1 MAGFEQMELRHLK
14 HFMVLARVR
23 HFNRAAT
30 ELNLAQ
36 PSLSRSIQKLESLLG
51 VKLLDRNAKS
61 VKLTPYGE
69 LVFSHGEKILGNV
82 HQLKEELGAMKGLN
96 TGELVVGASP
106 IPATSILGPVIGEF
120 VRRHPLIGVDLK
132 VDSWQPLYNSL
143 IKGQLSLFIA
153 ETKGTGLDKCDDV
166 DLLPLPEFRAVFCCR
181 PGHPLMGL
189 PGAITMADLRRYP
202 LAIPRNLPASMFD
215 IFGDLFNRD
224 REDFAGLVRFD
235 QFQPI
240 KASLQNCDMV
250 AITPEIAIRQELNE
264 HELLALVPGDMPELK
279 ASFSVVT
286 LKGKTQSPGAS
297 EFLTCLLPQT
307 DHRQATRI
315 N

>member
-1 MAGFEQMELRHLK
+1 MELRHLK

-51 VKLLDRNAKS
+51 VKLLDRNAKT
-61 VKLTPYGE
+61 VKLTAYGE
-69 LVFSHGEKILGNV
+69 LVQSHGEKILLSV
-82 HQLKEELGAMKGLN
+82 DCLKEELDAMKGLN

-166 DLLPLPEFRAVFCCR
+166 DLLPLPEFSAVFCCR
-181 PGHPLMGL
+181 AGHPLLGK
-189 PGAITMADLRRYP
+189 PGPLTMSDLRCYP
-202 LAIPRNLPASMFD
+202 LAIPRNLPASMFE
-215 IFGDLFNRD
+215 IFGDLFSKERA
-224 REDFAGLVRFD
+224 DFAGLVRFD

-240 KASLQNCDMV
+240 KASLQNCDML
-250 AITPEIAIRQELNE
+250 AITPEIAIRDELAE
-264 HELLALVPGDMPELK
+264 HELISLNPLDMPELK
-279 ASFSVVT
+279 AHFSVVT
-286 LKGKTQSPGAS
+286 LKGQTQAPGAS
-297 EFLTCLLPQT
+297 EFLTCLMPRGAS
-307 DHRQATRI
+307 RQVGLL